1 MKAFSLCASA
11 LVMLLPAH
19 ASAGQCEPNALA
31 KKYAGMHGEDQA
43 WRGRYMKILE
53 AQHRGEYRPEGKRPA

>member
-19 ASAGQCEPNALA
+19 ASAGECEPNALA
-31 KKYAGMHGEDQA
+31 KNTPECMARIRHGEA
-43 WRGRYMKILE
+43 
-53 AQHRGEYRPEGKRPA
+53 AT